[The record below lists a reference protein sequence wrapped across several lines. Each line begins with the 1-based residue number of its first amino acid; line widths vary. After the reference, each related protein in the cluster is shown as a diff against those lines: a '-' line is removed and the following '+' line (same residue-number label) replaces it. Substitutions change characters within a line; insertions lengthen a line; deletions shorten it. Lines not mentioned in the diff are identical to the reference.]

1 MTGAQITRR
10 IFLNVGAF
18 AAAGVTLSGCGRNTE
33 IEIDLAANQ
42 SFEYFDPQDGTVLLD
57 VANILIP
64 KTETVGAIDTDS
76 IPYLDRLMT
85 TWAGESTKSDIRQ
98 FIQGLNQHVEM
109 TLGSQYLQLPNVSR
123 VELLSEIDRNSFSDS
138 EAVFFADTYRRLKW
152 LIFHIHYTSE
162 AANLDFVLI
171 PGQYRGNLSEAE
183 YAALSEEN
191 RY

>member
-98 FIQGLNQHVEM
+98 FIQGLNQHVET